1 MRAEELIKMIAA
13 EIEVGKQGTI
23 KSLLL
28 QENWMWSL
36 GGSSMLQN
44 TEQSQGR
51 RHRWVV
57 RRPG

>member
-13 EIEVGKQGTI
+13 EIEVGQQGTI

-36 GGSSMLQN
+36 GGVPCYN
-44 TEQSQGR
+44 TQSRVKAEGT
-51 RHRWVV
+51 
-57 RRPG
+57 GG